1 MDPFTKV
8 TGLVA
13 PLDRVN
19 VNTDEITPARF
30 LKTIRSTGFDFTLFA
45 NWRYLD
51 PGAKMPNP
59 DFVLNQPRYKG
70 ATILLAEDNFG
81 CGSSREHAP
90 WAIRDYGFRCL
101 IAPSFADIFYNNC
114 FNNSILPIT
123 LEHPVIREL
132 FAEVEANEGYTLQVD
147 LAAPT
152 VTTPAAKWC
161 QERAQALL
169 DTPGYPKK
177 VMCPTCHQ
185 VGPPALRA
193 AGSAVFLNSCSSSPA
208 GFECHSSAL
217 GSHMM
222 VLKRRGYLYKESSG
236 WVNAVVAID
245 DSVHIKLQLG

>member
-30 LKTIRSTGFDFTLFA
+30 LKTIRRTGFDFTLFA

-70 ATILLAEDNFG
+70 ASILLAEDNFG

-114 FNNSILPIT
+114 FNNGILPLT

-147 LAAPT
+147 LAAQT
-152 VTTPAAKWC
+152 VTTPAGRVLRFEIDQFRKN
-161 QERAQALL
+161 ALL
-169 DTPGYPKK
+169 QGLDNIGWTLS
-177 VMCPTCHQ
+177 HSDEI
-185 VGPPALRA
+185 A
-193 AGSAVFLNSCSSSPA
+193 AY
-208 GFECHSSAL
+208 EQ
-217 GSHMM
+217 
-222 VLKRRGYLYKESSG
+222 RRKQEAPWLFS
-236 WVNAVVAID
+236 
-245 DSVHIKLQLG
+245 

>member
-1 MDPFTKV
+1 MNPFTTV

-114 FNNSILPIT
+114 FNNGILPIT

-147 LAAPT
+147 LAAQT
-152 VTTPAAKWC
+152 VTTPAGRVLRFEIDQFRKN
-161 QERAQALL
+161 ALL
-169 DTPGYPKK
+169 QGLDNIGWTLS
-177 VMCPTCHQ
+177 HSDEI
-185 VGPPALRA
+185 A
-193 AGSAVFLNSCSSSPA
+193 AY
-208 GFECHSSAL
+208 EQ
-217 GSHMM
+217 
-222 VLKRRGYLYKESSG
+222 RRKQEAPWLFS
-236 WVNAVVAID
+236 
-245 DSVHIKLQLG
+245 

>member
-114 FNNSILPIT
+114 FNNGILPIT

-132 FAEVEANEGYTLQVD
+132 FAEAEANEGYTLQVD
-147 LAAPT
+147 LAAQT
-152 VTTPAAKWC
+152 VTTLAGRVLRFEIDQFRKN
-161 QERAQALL
+161 ALL
-169 DTPGYPKK
+169 QGLDNIGWTLS
-177 VMCPTCHQ
+177 HSDEI
-185 VGPPALRA
+185 A
-193 AGSAVFLNSCSSSPA
+193 AY
-208 GFECHSSAL
+208 EQ
-217 GSHMM
+217 
-222 VLKRRGYLYKESSG
+222 RRKQEAPWLFSTSTE
-236 WVNAVVAID
+236 
-245 DSVHIKLQLG
+245 